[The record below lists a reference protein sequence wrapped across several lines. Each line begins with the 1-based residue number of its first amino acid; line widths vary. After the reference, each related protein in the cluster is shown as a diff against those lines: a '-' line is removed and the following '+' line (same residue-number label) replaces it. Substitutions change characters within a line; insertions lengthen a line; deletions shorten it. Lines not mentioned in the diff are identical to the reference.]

1 MNITVNQLTESV
13 STRLSMS
20 ESVEIIGDNYTK
32 PYEKSP
38 ITKKKRKII
47 VDLTKKKRNKNR
59 SKKNKNGS
67 KKKKNK
73 ARKNKNNSADI
84 MDIVMIEN
92 DEDEKSNQNN
102 INQLNNDSFMNDNDL
117 KRIFKRMGVNQKYP
131 QIGAS
136 FKKS

>member
-1 MNITVNQLTESV
+1 
-13 STRLSMS
+13 
-20 ESVEIIGDNYTK
+20 
-32 PYEKSP
+32 
-38 ITKKKRKII
+38 
-47 VDLTKKKRNKNR
+47 
-59 SKKNKNGS
+59 
-67 KKKKNK
+67 
-73 ARKNKNNSADI
+73 